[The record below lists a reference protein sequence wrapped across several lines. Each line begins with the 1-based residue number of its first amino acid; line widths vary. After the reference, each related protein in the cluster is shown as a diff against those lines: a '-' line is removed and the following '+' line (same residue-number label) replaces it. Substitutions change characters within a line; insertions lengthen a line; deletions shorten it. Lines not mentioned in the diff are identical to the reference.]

1 MSKDT
6 NKESKLTGEER
17 IVELL
22 ELLNQN
28 QMQDKANML
37 FEFCS
42 YVEVLEHKLDSM
54 AEEVTGIRK
63 ELADMKQS
71 SVPQKIKGRIQTVAD
86 HLFEKCCFMKEQIT
100 EVKEYIV
107 AKASDIVAETK
118 KKGWAALQRISE
130 FAKVKG
136 KLEAVRGMV
145 QSSMKDVDDMI
156 GRLEKFGKGMREV
169 NQNMENTVRTFLDK
183 DVVDYSQKE
192 KRFSKTEIFSRPWR
206 VKKSLLAGMDKYLE
220 VAIKSVGQ
228 LAEKVEREKKEEEDV
243 AVVADVVERL
253 NGRGMDV
260 SMVAEDEYQYGAE
273 KFEEYQKE
281 KGDGEAV
288 LSIDVVEKGKS
299 HEEYRR

>member
-54 AEEVTGIRK
+54 AEEVTSIRK

-71 SVPQKIKGRIQTVAD
+71 SVPEKIKGRIQTVAD
-86 HLFEKCCFMKEQIT
+86 NLFAKCCFMKEQVT
-100 EVKEYIV
+100 EVKNYIV
-107 AKASDIVAETK
+107 GKATDIVAETK

-130 FAKVKG
+130 FAKVKE

-145 QSSMKDVDDMI
+145 QSSMKDVDETI
-156 GRLEKFGKGMREV
+156 EKLEKFGKGMREV
-169 NQNMENTVRTFLDK
+169 NQNMANTVRIFLDK

-192 KRFSKTEIFSRPWR
+192 KRFSKTEIFSKPWR

-220 VAIKSVGQ
+220 AAIKSVGQ
-228 LAEKVEREKKEEEDV
+228 LAKKVEREKKEEEED
-243 AVVADVVERL
+243 VVADVVERL

-281 KGDGEAV
+281 KGDGEEV
-288 LSIDVVEKGKS
+288 LSIDVVEKGKGQ
-299 HEEYRR
+299 EEYRR